1 MSDPEEKTLMERVA
15 ERAASVGAR
24 AGIEAFERSKRA
36 ANRDLTDKRLR
47 NVKLLLRNYRAF
59 KDHVENAVSE
69 SSLEDINESAL
80 EILELMS
87 DRTSDGV
94 VFVDSIKRSIARTRT
109 IVEHIDV
116 MLDLYKLY
124 CERSP
129 KPEEMRAFRCI
140 YDLYLDRDRIP
151 TPTPDEVA
159 DEEGIDVRTLY
170 RDIDRAS
177 ERLAALIFGIDGM
190 KKA

>member
-1 MSDPEEKTLMERVA
+1 MSEEEKTLIERLS
-15 ERAASVGAR
+15 ERAASIGAR
-24 AGIEAFERSKRA
+24 AGIEAFERAKRV
-36 ANRDLTDKRLR
+36 ANRDLTDRRLR

-59 KDHVENAVSE
+59 KDHVDHAVAE
-69 SSLEDINESAL
+69 SSLDDINESAL

-87 DRTSDGV
+87 DRASDGV

-129 KPEEMRAFRCI
+129 KPEEMRAYRCI
-140 YDLYLDRDRIP
+140 YKLYLDRDTIP
-151 TPTPDEVA
+151 VPTPDEVA
-159 DEEGIDVRTLY
+159 EEEGIDVRTLY

>member
-1 MSDPEEKTLMERVA
+1 MSEEEKTLIERLS
-15 ERAASVGAR
+15 ERAASIGAR
-24 AGIEAFERSKRA
+24 AGIEAFERAKRV
-36 ANRDLTDKRLR
+36 ANRDLTDRRLR

-59 KDHVENAVSE
+59 KDHVDHAVAE
-69 SSLEDINESAL
+69 SSLDDINESAL

-87 DRTSDGV
+87 DRASDGV

-129 KPEEMRAFRCI
+129 KPEEMRAYRCI
-140 YDLYLDRDRIP
+140 YKLYLDRDTIP
-151 TPTPDEVA
+151 VPTPDEVA
-159 DEEGIDVRTLY
+159 EYEGIDVRTLY

>member
-1 MSDPEEKTLMERVA
+1 MSEEEKTLIERLS
-15 ERAASVGAR
+15 ERAASIGAR
-24 AGIEAFERSKRA
+24 AGIEAFERAKRV
-36 ANRDLTDKRLR
+36 ANRDLTDRRLR

-59 KDHVENAVSE
+59 KDHVENAVAE
-69 SSLEDINESAL
+69 SSLEDINETAL

-87 DRTSDGV
+87 DRASDGM

-124 CERSP
+124 CERST
-129 KPEEMRAFRCI
+129 KPEEMRAYRCI
-140 YDLYLDRDRIP
+140 FKLYLDRETIP
-151 TPTPDEVA
+151 VPTPDEVA
-159 DEEGIDVRTLY
+159 DQEGIDVRTLY